1 MNRPSCYGMTSQQ
14 SPDYRARACLN
25 CPYIL
30 DCVVHEE
37 FIGAQRRPAADEPQK
52 ADKGKPMP
60 ELLPFRALD
69 EVSAVLAYGATKYAP
84 HNWRKGV
91 AWSRMLGAA
100 LRHLSAWG
108 AGESSDPETGRS
120 HLAHA
125 AACALFLLEYE
136 VSGEYRAHDDRWK
149 GGGGHT

>member
-1 MNRPSCYGMTSQQ
+1 M
-14 SPDYRARACLN
+14 N

-30 DCVVHEE
+30 DCVIREE
-37 FIGAQRRPAADEPQK
+37 FIGAVRRQGADTPASEPQK
-52 ADKGKPMP
+52 ADAGKPMP

-84 HNWRKGV
+84 HNWRKGL

-108 AGESSDPETGRS
+108 AGESRDPETGRS

-125 AACALFLLEYE
+125 ACCVLFLLDYE
-136 VSGEYRAHDDRWK
+136 VSGEYTAHDDRWK
-149 GGGGHT
+149 GGPMN